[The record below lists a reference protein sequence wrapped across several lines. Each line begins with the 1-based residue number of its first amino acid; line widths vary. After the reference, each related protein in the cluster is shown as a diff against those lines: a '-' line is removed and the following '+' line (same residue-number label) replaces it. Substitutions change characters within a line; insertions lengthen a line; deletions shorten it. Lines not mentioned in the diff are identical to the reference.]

1 MERGSQGEILG
12 EHNNKFVEALK
23 TVDRLVIAGQAK
35 SHCVAW
41 TIADL
46 LTDLK
51 NENPALAKK
60 IYLLENC
67 TSPVVVPGAN
77 YSEQA
82 DAAFARFVEAG
93 MHLVKSTD
101 NFLSYSLL
109 LSILH
114 SPFSTLHL

>member
-1 MERGSQGEILG
+1 M
-12 EHNNKFVEALK
+12 
-23 TVDRLVIAGQAK
+23 DRLVIARQAK
-35 SHCVAW
+35 SHCVTW
-41 TIADL
+41 RIADL

-60 IYLLENC
+60 INLLENC
-67 TSPVVVPGAN
+67 ISPVVVPGAT

-101 NFLSYSLL
+101 NFLSYSSL
-109 LSILH
+109 LSIHH
-114 SPFSTLHL
+114 SLFSTLHL